1 MNDPTSSTS
10 LSAPPKIGVIVNA
23 QSGRN
28 RSGGTQ
34 ALDALLASRPQIAVQ
49 RPASPADTA
58 AALAALAAQGVEVLA
73 VCGGDGTVQQVLNV
87 LLSPASPFAQVPV
100 LAVLPGGTTNMIAHE
115 LNRAIRP
122 ASVLQS
128 LLDHVDAGTLARQLT
143 TRPVMRLS
151 GGDAAVPCYGFFF
164 GAAGI
169 YDATLQNRDSVD
181 KVGLRDGF
189 GPALRLAAVLFKIA
203 TGRDPFPPVPM
214 ALTLDGDAYGEKPVV
229 ALLVSTLPKL
239 SLGLAPFWGEGG
251 GKLRLTMA
259 FAHSRSLLRAIWL
272 ALRGRPH
279 RLLRPE
285 NGYDSRNL
293 SRIELGFDGGCV
305 LDGETVQASRTQPIL
320 LESAGNLRFLR
331 G

>member
-1 MNDPTSSTS
+1 MNDPSRTAAIPAS
-10 LSAPPKIGVIVNA
+10 PRFGVIINA

-34 ALDALLASRPQIAVQ
+34 ALDDLLATRPRIAVQ
-49 RPASPADTA
+49 RPASPAETA
-58 AALAALAAQGVEVLA
+58 SALAVLAAQGVETLA
-73 VCGGDGTVQQVLNV
+73 VCGGDGTVQQVLNTI
-87 LLSPASPFAQVPV
+87 LSPASPFAQAPV
-100 LAVLPGGTTNMIAHE
+100 LAILPGGTTNMIAHN
-115 LNRAIRP
+115 LNEANRP
-122 ASVLQS
+122 AAVFQTILN
-128 LLDHVDAGTLARQLT
+128 HADAGTLAARLA

-151 GGDAAVPCYGFFF
+151 GGDAAVPAYGFFF

-189 GPALRLAAVLFKIA
+189 GPGLRLAAVLFKIA

-214 ALTLDGDAYGEKPVV
+214 RIAFDGIPYGEKPVV

-239 SLGLAPFWGEGG
+239 SLGLAPFWGAGAG
-251 GKLRLTMA
+251 PLRLTMV
-259 FAHSRSLLRAIWL
+259 FAHSRSLLRAIRL

-279 RLLRPE
+279 PLLRPE
-285 NGYDSRNL
+285 NGYDSRNAN
-293 SRIELGFDGGCV
+293 RIELGFEGGCV
-305 LDGETVQASRTQPIL
+305 LDGETFRASKNSPIL
-320 LESAGNLRFLR
+320 LENGGNLRFLR